1 MLKGANQETGRPHN
15 RRIVLETI
23 RRHGPLSRAAI
34 TRLVG
39 LTIQTVSTITSEL
52 HERGFIA
59 LSPGVPKG
67 RGFPAPSLAVD
78 PDGGYACGVHVTP
91 RGFEAGLINLA
102 GELLD
107 RRSVEAPRL
116 SADAAFAG
124 IAATVAELVAGRP
137 AERIIGIGMAMPG
150 PFDID
155 SMSFV
160 GPTTMEGWRGVDVHA
175 RLTAAVPFPA
185 FVGVDSAA
193 AAQGELLYGIGERL
207 RNFYYLHLGVGLG
220 GCAIHDAQVVR
231 GAWGNAGEIG
241 HIPLVP
247 QGAPCPC
254 GNRGC
259 LERYLS
265 LEAHERR
272 SAEIGEA
279 AWLAEVAPVLRSAIV
294 MIENLFDPETIVLG
308 GLAPRALQRR
318 ILALAEDL
326 PNSLAARRDRTTPR
340 LVLSEIG
347 ADAVLRGA
355 ASLAVSQIFAP
366 PGARTP
372 QRAAGS
378 AAPDPFTRLLQGE
391 MAT

>member
-1 MLKGANQETGRPHN
+1 MLKGTNQETGRPHN

-34 TRLVG
+34 TRHVG

-67 RGFPAPSLAVD
+67 RGFPAPSLAVN

-91 RGFEAGLINLA
+91 RGFEAGLINLS

-107 RRSVEAPRL
+107 RRAVDAPRL

-124 IAATVAELVAGRP
+124 IAATVAELAAERP
-137 AERIIGIGMAMPG
+137 QDRIIGVGLALPG
-150 PFDID
+150 PFDVD

-160 GPTTMEGWRGVDVHA
+160 GPTTMEGWRGVDVLA
-175 RLTAAVPFPA
+175 RLTAAAPFPA
-185 FVGVDSAA
+185 FVAVDSAA

-207 RNFYYLHLGVGLG
+207 RDFYYLYLGVGLG
-220 GCAIHDAQVVR
+220 GGAVHDGQPMR
-231 GAWGNAGEIG
+231 GAWGNAGEVG
-241 HIPLVP
+241 HMPLVP
-247 QGAPCPC
+247 DGAPCPC

-265 LEAHERR
+265 LEAYERR
-272 SAEIGEA
+272 CPEIGEA

-294 MIENLFDPETIVLG
+294 TIENLFDPETIVLG
-308 GLAPRALQRR
+308 GVAPRALQEK
-318 ILALAEDL
+318 IIALAEDL
-326 PNSLAARRDRTTPR
+326 PNSLAARRDRTIPR

-355 ASLAVSQIFAP
+355 ASLAVSAVFSPPPARAIRAA
-366 PGARTP
+366 PGAAT
-372 QRAAGS
+372 
-378 AAPDPFTRLLQGE
+378 PDPFTRLLEGE

>member
-1 MLKGANQETGRPHN
+1 MLRGTNQETGRPHN

-34 TRLVG
+34 TRHVG

-52 HERGFIA
+52 IERGFIA
-59 LSPGVPKG
+59 LRPGVPKG
-67 RGFPAPSLAVD
+67 RGFPAPSLVVN
-78 PDGGYACGVHVTP
+78 PDGGYACGVYVTP

-107 RRSVEAPRL
+107 RRAFDAPQL
-116 SADAAFAG
+116 SADAAFAA

-137 AERIIGIGMAMPG
+137 QDRIIGIGMAMPG
-150 PFDID
+150 PFDIE

-185 FVGVDSAA
+185 FVAVDSAA

-207 RNFYYLHLGVGLG
+207 RNFYYLYLGVGLG
-220 GCAIHDAQVVR
+220 GCAIHDGQVVR
-231 GAWGNAGEIG
+231 GAWGNAGEVG
-241 HIPLVP
+241 HIPLIP
-247 QGAPCPC
+247 DGAPCPC

-272 SAEIGEA
+272 SAETGEA
-279 AWLAEVAPVLRSAIV
+279 AWLVEVAPVLRSAIV
-294 MIENLFDPETIVLG
+294 TIENLFDPETIVLG
-308 GLAPRALQRR
+308 GLAPRALQER
-318 ILALAEDL
+318 ILALADDL

-355 ASLAVSQIFAP
+355 ASLAVSQVFSPFSGRAAQTP
-366 PGARTP
+366 PGTTT
-372 QRAAGS
+372 Q
-378 AAPDPFTRLLQGE
+378 DPFTRLLEGE